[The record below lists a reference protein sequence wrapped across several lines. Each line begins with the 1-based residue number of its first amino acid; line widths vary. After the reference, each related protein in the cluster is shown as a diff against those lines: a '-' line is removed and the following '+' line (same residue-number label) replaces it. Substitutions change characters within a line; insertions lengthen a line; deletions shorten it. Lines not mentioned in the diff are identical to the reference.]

1 MPRKELTFKHLCDL
15 EEKARRSKEIDQ
27 EVEMQR
33 ESVAMFREDWLLF
46 EKLFISTQLSPHG
59 WQLDALRRWEPFG
72 DLSTALEWLRT
83 PTMEDAGI
91 CGGHLP
97 CGPWLH
103 RCEVLSKL
111 PGTAALRQE
120 LDSRRVS
127 QPMCMMLYLGSGW
140 VPQRW
145 EYLKAA
151 EILRLGQRTY
161 SMGEEHFVFWK
172 RQAFPWVQ
180 MPLGAERTMDF
191 LRSRAIALS
200 AQELRLRAL
209 AWKPQ
214 RS

>member
-59 WQLDALRRWEPFG
+59 WECPIRARTIGRWEPFG

-91 CGGHLP
+91 CGG
-97 CGPWLH
+97 H

-127 QPMCMMLYLGSGW
+127 QPMCMMLCLGSAW
-140 VPQRW
+140 LPQRW
-145 EYLKAA
+145 KYLTAA